1 VWLRRGAGSRRR
13 PRIVGGVW
21 EDEAPHVPGD
31 VASEGIRDGDTF
43 RDKDRAGDVSSD
55 GQAFGDRDGEAVGDR
70 VGYRGRGGRSTGGP
84 QTPKAKVALVLVV
97 TLVVLATVVL
107 CCMAIDQAARLI
119 DVDPTRL

>member
-1 VWLRRGAGSRRR
+1 
-13 PRIVGGVW
+13 VW
-21 EDEAPHVPGD
+21 EDEAPRAPGD
-31 VASEGIRDGDTF
+31 VAREGVRNGDSL
-43 RDKDRAGDVSSD
+43 RDKDRVGDVSSD
-55 GQAFGDRDGEAVGDR
+55 GEAFGGRDGEAFGDR
-70 VGYRGRGGRSTGGP
+70 VGYGGGVGRSTGGP

>member
-1 VWLRRGAGSRRR
+1 
-13 PRIVGGVW
+13 VW
-21 EDEAPHVPGD
+21 EDEAPRAPGD
-31 VASEGIRDGDTF
+31 VARKGVRDGDAF
-43 RDKDRAGDVSSD
+43 RDKDRVGDVGS
-55 GQAFGDRDGEAVGDR
+55 DGEAFGDR
-70 VGYRGRGGRSTGGP
+70 VGYKGGVGRSAGGP